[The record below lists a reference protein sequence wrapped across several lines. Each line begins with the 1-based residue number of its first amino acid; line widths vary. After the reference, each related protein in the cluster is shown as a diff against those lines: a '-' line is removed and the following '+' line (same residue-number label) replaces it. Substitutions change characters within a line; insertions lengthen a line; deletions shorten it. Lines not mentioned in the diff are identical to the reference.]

1 MARDDEF
8 DPLIPDIGLPGQ
20 DGFAVLRAIR
30 ARAETLPVLTLTA
43 RDDVVDTVTG
53 LDSGADDHVTKPL
66 VFEELLTMFGTVLA
80 EEHHTA
86 KLLERFRERVVQS
99 RRRMLGSILEER
111 PGTR

>member
-1 MARDDEF
+1 MARDDDF
-8 DPLIPDIGLPGQ
+8 DLPILDIGLPGQ
-20 DGFAVLRAIR
+20 HGFAVLRTIR
-30 ARAETLPVLTLTA
+30 ARAEKLSVLTLTA

-53 LDSGADDHVTKPL
+53 LHSGADDHVTKPL

-99 RRRMLGSILEER
+99 RRRMLGSILEKR